1 MDTLPTYD
9 ELPYDS
15 LPLPETQPD
24 FLAAIAWL
32 HGFEAPTPH
41 QARVLELGCASG
53 GNLIPLA
60 FHHPDCDYTGIE
72 LSRLQAEAGARFITQ
87 LGINN
92 VRIVHAD
99 LAALPAD
106 LGAFDYIIAHGVF
119 SWVPP
124 AVQQALLRVFREHLT
139 PHGLAYISFNVS
151 AGWQKLMPLRQ
162 TLLEDTDAG
171 LPAPQRVAQ
180 AQDVLKRL
188 ETEGTD
194 PLLLQEIAHLQT
206 AAPSYVFHEF
216 LAEFNAPMTF
226 ADFAVQLD
234 SAGLRYVGEAGPR
247 RAVVDLENVLG
258 LAPQALSL
266 RWQEAE
272 VTLDDL
278 MQTRFRRAVISRDDA
293 PRAQPPKAARLADLA
308 FYGDLSSDA
317 EIDLDTSCEQDFI
330 NASGNR
336 FSVAQ
341 PFLKAAL
348 MALSHA
354 YPAALRYADLVQR
367 AAEWMN
373 HFASSGSR
381 DETEFRVA
389 LFNLVLVQG
398 VMPVRESRPDT
409 ELQDAMPQA
418 HALARLQA
426 ATPGWAVSG
435 AWQVGIGLD
444 AQGRT
449 LLTLLDGTHTL
460 DQLTHAMQAMLKS
473 DHPELNRETIEQL
486 IEQKL
491 ALFARQG
498 LLRTASPSSQRNL

>member
-1 MDTLPTYD
+1 MDTLRTYD

-24 FLAAIAWL
+24 FLAAIAAL
-32 HGFEAPTPH
+32 HGYSAPPPRT
-41 QARVLELGCASG
+41 ARVLELGCAAG

-60 FHHPDCDYTGIE
+60 FRHPDSDYTGIE
-72 LSRLQAEAGARFITQ
+72 LSRLQAEAGARFVAQ
-87 LGINN
+87 LGISN
-92 VRIVHAD
+92 VHIVHAD

-124 AVQQALLRVFREHLT
+124 AVQQALLRVCREHLT

-151 AGWQKLMPLRQ
+151 AGWQKLLPLRQ
-162 TLLEDTDAG
+162 TLLDHTDTH
-171 LPAPQRVAQ
+171 LSAPQRVAQ
-180 AQDVLKRL
+180 ARAMLTRL
-188 ETEGTD
+188 ETEWDD
-194 PLLLQEIAHLQT
+194 PLLLQEIAHLKT
-206 AAPSYVFHEF
+206 AAPSYLFHEF

-226 ADFAVQLD
+226 AAFTAQLD

-247 RAVVDLENVLG
+247 RAVVDLENVWG
-258 LAPQALSL
+258 LAPQALAL

-272 VTLDDL
+272 VMLDDL
-278 MQTRFRRAVISRDDA
+278 MQTRFRRAVISRNDA
-293 PRAQPPKAARLADLA
+293 PRAQPPQSARLADLA

-336 FSVAQ
+336 FSVDQ

-348 MALSHA
+348 MALSNA

-367 AAEWMN
+367 AVEWMN
-373 HFASSGSR
+373 HFEASGSR
-381 DETEFRVA
+381 DETKFREA
-389 LFNLVLVQG
+389 LFNLVMVQG
-398 VMPVRESRPDT
+398 VMPVRESSSDA

-426 ATPGWAVSG
+426 ATPGWVVSG

-444 AQGRT
+444 REGRA
-449 LLTLLDGTHTL
+449 LLALLDGTRTV
-460 DQLTHAMQAMLKS
+460 DQLTHAMQAILQS
-473 DHPELNRETIEQL
+473 DHPELSPETIEQL
-486 IEQKL
+486 IQQKL
-491 ALFARQG
+491 ALFTRQG
-498 LLRTASPSSQRNL
+498 LLRTASPHP

>member
-1 MDTLPTYD
+1 VESLLTYD

-24 FLAAIAWL
+24 FLAAMAWL
-32 HGFEAPTPH
+32 HGFEAAPPRN
-41 QARVLELGCASG
+41 ARVLELGCASG

-72 LSRLQAEAGARFITQ
+72 LSRLQAEAGARFVAQ
-87 LGINN
+87 LGLSN

-119 SWVPP
+119 SWIPP
-124 AVQQALLRVFREHLT
+124 AVQQALLRVCREHLT
-139 PHGLAYISFNVS
+139 PQGLAYISFNVS
-151 AGWQKLMPLRQ
+151 AGWQKFLPLRE
-162 TLLEDTDAG
+162 TLLAHTDAD
-171 LPAPQRVAQ
+171 LSAPQRVAQ

-188 ETEGTD
+188 ETEWDD

-206 AAPSYVFHEF
+206 ASPSYVFHEF

-226 ADFAVQLD
+226 AAFAAQLD
-234 SAGLRYVGEAGPR
+234 SAGLHYVGEAGPR
-247 RAVVDLENVLG
+247 RAVVDLENVWG

-266 RWQEAE
+266 RWHEAE
-272 VTLDDL
+272 AALDEA
-278 MQTRFRRAVISRDDA
+278 MQTRFRRALISRDDA
-293 PRAQPPKAARLADLA
+293 PRARPPQAARLSDLA
-308 FYGDLSSDA
+308 FYTDLSSDA
-317 EIDLDTSCEQDFI
+317 EIDLDTFCEQDFI
-330 NASGNR
+330 NAAGQR

-341 PFLKAAL
+341 PLLKAAL

-354 YPAALRYADLVQR
+354 YPAALHYADLVSR

-373 HFASSGSR
+373 HFEASGSR
-381 DETEFRVA
+381 DETEFREA
-389 LFNLVLVQG
+389 LFNLVMVQG
-398 VMPVRESRPDT
+398 VMPVRESGPDA
-409 ELQDAMPQA
+409 ELQDAVPQA

-426 ATPGWAVSG
+426 ATPGWVVSG

-444 AQGRT
+444 AQGRA
-449 LLTLLDGTHTL
+449 LLTLLDGTHTR
-460 DQLTHAMQAMLKS
+460 DQLTTAMQAMLKS
-473 DHPELNRETIEQL
+473 DNPELSRETIGQL

-498 LLRTASPSSQRNL
+498 LLRTASPSP